1 MENYNRVEK
10 DEFGIYYYLGNK
22 LHRLNGPAI
31 DYEYGDKFYYIND
44 KLHRLDGPA
53 AIYNNGYEEWYY
65 EGKRIDCNSQKEFE
79 RYLKLKLF
87 W

>member
-1 MENYNRVEK
+1 MENYNKVVK
-10 DEFGIYYYLGNK
+10 GNYAIHYYL
-22 LHRLNGPAI
+22 
-31 DYEYGDKFYYIND
+31 ND

-53 AIYNNGYEEWYY
+53 QIWFDGLKLWYQNGLLHRTDGPAREFRDGYKDWWFED
-65 EGKRIDCNSQKEFE
+65 KQIDCTSQKEFE